1 MSTELA
7 PEDSL
12 RLSVLMMAQ
21 PVHAVRI
28 DDAALT
34 LHALTE
40 SGVASVQL
48 HPNCRTTPYLAQV
61 REFLAGHALGSPSGY
76 PVYLQRWTRMGQTSD
91 RNLAALLV
99 LGESEA
105 VVAVAHASA
114 LTDELARRVWW
125 CQPSME
131 IARSMLER
139 DSVARGNM
147 GKVLADFVVEHLPFE
162 QDPDARMRSARL
174 VLSGKLTDDQTTA
187 KLWRMAKGV
196 PCYYIGFL
204 DFMANDLP
212 PDEPARADHA
222 VASELLT
229 PLAGTGNAYA
239 QRLLAL
245 LDGNGQTFLKAAAAV
260 LARPSTPVVVNAL
273 LDAVGRYLEPVGAAV
288 ATDEL
293 ADLLARARA
302 LVHREQ
308 PAPVALQ
315 ALLDAAPEHR
325 TDIQAM
331 LALSGLRSKTAEPW
345 LLRNLAVGAQ
355 MRRKIEPLVAP
366 IDSAVQVL
374 RTPIG
379 SR

>member
-12 RLSVLMMAQ
+12 RLSVLMLAQ

-28 DDAALT
+28 DDATLT

-48 HPNCRTTPYLAQV
+48 HPNCRATPYLARV
-61 REFLAGHALGSPSGY
+61 REFLAGHALGSPGGY

-91 RNLAALLV
+91 RKLAALLL
-99 LGESEA
+99 LGEPEA
-105 VVAVAHASA
+105 VVAVAHAGA

-125 CQPSME
+125 CQPGME
-131 IARSMLER
+131 VARSMLER
-139 DSVARGNM
+139 DSVARGRM

-162 QDPDARMRSARL
+162 QNPDARMHSARL
-174 VLSGKLTDDQTTA
+174 VLCARLTDAQTTA
-187 KLWRMAKGV
+187 RLWRMAKGE

-204 DFMANDLP
+204 DFMANELP

-222 VASELLT
+222 AASALLT
-229 PLAGTGNAYA
+229 PLVGTGNVYA
-239 QRLLAL
+239 RHLLAL

-260 LARPSTPVVVNAL
+260 LARPSTPLVVNAL
-273 LDAVGRYLEPVGAAV
+273 LDAVGRHLEPVGAAV
-288 ATDEL
+288 AVDDL

-302 LVHREQ
+302 LAHGEQ
-308 PAPVALQ
+308 AAPAALRM
-315 ALLDAAPEHR
+315 LLDAAPQYR
-325 TDIQAM
+325 SDIQAM
-331 LALSGLRSKTAEPW
+331 LALAGLRSKTAEPW

-355 MRRKIEPLVAP
+355 MRRKIEPLAAP
-366 IDSAVQVL
+366 IDN
-374 RTPIG
+374 R
-379 SR
+379 

>member
-28 DDAALT
+28 DDATLT

-48 HPNCRTTPYLAQV
+48 HPNCRATPYLARV

-139 DSVARGNM
+139 DSVARGHM